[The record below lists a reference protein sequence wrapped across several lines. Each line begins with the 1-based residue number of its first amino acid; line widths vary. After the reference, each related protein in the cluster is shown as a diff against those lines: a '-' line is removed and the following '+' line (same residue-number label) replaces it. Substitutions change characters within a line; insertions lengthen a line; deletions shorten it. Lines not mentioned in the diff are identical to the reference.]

1 MYLLWILIL
10 CKLVVYDWAIWSVLD
25 PFREKRTP
33 WHHQRRLIVTW
44 YKINGIGS
52 WETILMSVST
62 DFILWASL
70 ALASTL
76 LLISMRKESCLE
88 FLLLS
93 PSLPPC
99 VNRARVPDHLFPV
112 VILQPTLAPLSALSL
127 RSRHGCPGCLAILS
141 WLLGTA
147 SYISTLICHVSNQV
161 PSSFTS
167 HSSAL
172 FFLYLR
178 QLTGSFK

>member
-1 MYLLWILIL
+1 MVLGLWEMI
-10 CKLVVYDWAIWSVLD
+10 S
-25 PFREKRTP
+25 
-33 WHHQRRLIVTW
+33 
-44 YKINGIGS
+44 
-52 WETILMSVST
+52 MSIST

-99 VNRARVPDHLFPV
+99 VSIAVSLRAKVPDHLFPV

-141 WLLGTA
+141 WFLGTA
-147 SYISTLICHVSNQV
+147 SYISTLICHVSNQPP
-161 PSSFTS
+161 PSLLI
-167 HSSAL
+167 HL
-172 FFLYLR
+172 LYFFYIS
-178 QLTGSFK
+178 GN